1 MKHETYSPCEDSLAV
16 LMPGQSALV
25 VSMDPSSSLAARL
38 GDLGVANGTRIRCER
53 ISLLGDPRAYR
64 IFPGFTQ
71 TGETEEDFHQIV
83 GGTVVALRY
92 RDAVRI
98 KVRRVP
104 EHIKSRQPIRATSGQ
119 EAGAAWD

>member
-25 VSMDPSSSLAARL
+25 VSMDPSSSLAIRL
-38 GDLGVANGTRIRCER
+38 GDLGIAEGTRIRCER

-64 IFPGFTQ
+64 IFPGFAQ
-71 TGETEEDFHQIV
+71 TGEIEEDFHEIV

-119 EAGAAWD
+119 EAGVAWD